1 VTTPSAKRQAVA
13 QLVSGHRM
21 TVVRACQA
29 VRLARA
35 AWYRPPQDRL
45 ERDRPVVEALTALV
59 EQNARWGFWKLFGR
73 LHNLGHPWNP
83 KRVHRV
89 YCALRLNRARRT
101 KRRVPRRPRI
111 PLSAP
116 ATLNQTW
123 ALDFMRDTLYD
134 GRVFRTLNVL
144 DQGNREGLAIE
155 VGFSLPSRRVLA
167 LLEELVGLH
176 GAPVALRMDNG
187 PEFLA
192 LRLTDWAEQRGIA
205 LDFIQPGKPAQNAF
219 IERFNQTYRTEIL
232 DANVFASLAE
242 VRSLT
247 ADWLRRYNT
256 ERPHDSLG
264 RVPPLTFL
272 PRPTS
277 TPEYQLQVST

>member
-1 VTTPSAKRQAVA
+1 MTPSAKRQAIA
-13 QLVSGHRM
+13 QMVSAHQM
-21 TVVRACQA
+21 SVVRACHA

-35 AWYRPPQDRL
+35 AWYRPPPDRL
-45 ERDRPVVEALTALV
+45 DRDRPVVEALTAQV
-59 EQNARWGFWKLFGR
+59 DQNTRWGFWKLFDR
-73 LHNLGHPWNP
+73 LHNLGYPWNH
-83 KRVHRV
+83 KRVYRV

-101 KRRVPRRPRI
+101 KRRVPRRPRV
-111 PLSAP
+111 PLVAP
-116 ATLNQTW
+116 PQLNQTW

-155 VGFSLPSRRVLA
+155 VGFSLPSRRVIG
-167 LLEELVGLH
+167 LLEELVALH
-176 GAPVALRMDNG
+176 GAPAALRMDNG

-192 LRLTDWAEQRGIA
+192 LRLSDWAEQRGIS

-219 IERFNQTYRTEIL
+219 IERFNQTYRTEVL
-232 DANVFASLAE
+232 DANVFTSLAE
-242 VRSLT
+242 VRAIT
-247 ADWLRRYNT
+247 TDWLRRYNT

-277 TPEYQLQVST
+277 TREYHLEVSA

>member
-1 VTTPSAKRQAVA
+1 VTPSAKRQAIA
-13 QLVSGHRM
+13 LLVGEHRLS
-21 TVVRACQA
+21 VVRACQV

-35 AWYRPPQDRL
+35 AWYRPPPDRL
-45 ERDRPVVEALTALV
+45 VRDAPVIEAL
-59 EQNARWGFWKLFGR
+59 NAQVDLNPRWGFWKLFDR
-73 LHNLGHPWNP
+73 LHNLGQPWNP

-101 KRRVPRRPRI
+101 KRRIPRRPRV
-111 PLSAP
+111 PLVAP
-116 ATLNQTW
+116 PTLNQTW

-155 VGFSLPSRRVLA
+155 VGFSLTSRRVLA
-167 LLEELVGLH
+167 LLEELVALH
-176 GAPVALRMDNG
+176 GAPSALRMDNG

-205 LDFIQPGKPAQNAF
+205 LDFIQPGRPAQNAF
-219 IERFNQTYRTEIL
+219 IERFNQTYRTEVL
-232 DANVFASLAE
+232 DAYVFRALAE
-242 VRSLT
+242 VRATT
-247 ADWLRRYNT
+247 APWLRRYNT

-277 TPEYQLQVST
+277 TQEYHLQVST

>member
-1 VTTPSAKRQAVA
+1 VTPSAKRQAIA
-13 QLVSGHRM
+13 LLVSEHRLS
-21 TVVRACQA
+21 VVRACQVA
-29 VRLARA
+29 RLARA
-35 AWYRPPQDRL
+35 AWYRPPPDRVV
-45 ERDRPVVEALTALV
+45 RDGPVIEALNAQV
-59 EQNARWGFWKLFGR
+59 EQNPRWGFWKLFDR

-101 KRRVPRRPRI
+101 KRRIPRRPRV
-111 PLSAP
+111 PLLAP
-116 ATLNQTW
+116 PTLNQTW

-144 DQGNREGLAIE
+144 DQGNRECLAIE
-155 VGFSLPSRRVLA
+155 IGFSLPSRRVIA
-167 LLEELVGLH
+167 LLDQLVALH
-176 GAPVALRMDNG
+176 GAPTTLRMDNG

-192 LRLTDWAEQRGIA
+192 LRLSDWAEHRGIS
-205 LDFIQPGKPAQNAF
+205 LNFIQPGKPAQNAF
-219 IERFNQTYRTEIL
+219 IERFNQTYRTEVL

-242 VRSLT
+242 VRAIT
-247 ADWLRRYNT
+247 RDWLRRYNT

-272 PRPTS
+272 PRATS
-277 TPEYQLQVST
+277 APEYHLQVST

>member
-1 VTTPSAKRQAVA
+1 VTPSAKRQAIA
-13 QLVSGHRM
+13 LLVTEHHLP
-21 TVVRACQA
+21 VVRACQT

-35 AWYRPPQDRL
+35 AWYQPP
-45 ERDRPVVEALTALV
+45 RDRVTRDAAVIDALTTLV
-59 EQNARWGFWKLFGR
+59 ERHGRWGFWKLFDR
-73 LHNLGHPWNP
+73 LRNTGHGWNH

-89 YCALRLNRARRT
+89 YCALRLNCTRRT
-101 KRRVPRRPRI
+101 RRRVPRRPRV

-116 ATLNQTW
+116 AVLNQTW

-155 VGFSLPSRRVLA
+155 IGFSLPSRRVLA
-167 LLEELVGLH
+167 LLEELVALH
-176 GAPVALRMDNG
+176 GAPGALRMDNG

-192 LRLTDWAEQRGIA
+192 AIVAAWAEHRGIQ

-219 IERFNQTYRTEIL
+219 IERFNQTYRTEVL
-232 DANVFASLAE
+232 DANVFNGLAE
-242 VRSLT
+242 VRAIT
-247 ADWLRRYNT
+247 ADWLVRYNT

-264 RVPPLTFL
+264 RVPPLIFL
-272 PRPTS
+272 PRSTS
-277 TPEYQLQVST
+277 TVESLFAVSS